1 MSCKSYHFVR
11 SLSLVRINKFKQ
23 INIRRSEPG
32 LGLVLV
38 VLRIVKDVGEA
49 TLSAVLTVVVG
60 GHEDA
65 GPALLGRTLAPQTV
79 DLLVVHLVVLQ
90 DGQLHILVLVWD
102 LLGGRVVLL
111 LPLLGSSP
119 QPQHQVEGGLLLDV
133 VVGQSPP
140 VLQLLPGKDQSLLI
154 RWDSF
159 LILDLGFYIL
169 DGITGLHLQ
178 GDGLPRQGLH
188 KDLHVEASTAGTG
201 LNYLE
206 LKDMLACFARFIK
219 PH

>member
-1 MSCKSYHFVR
+1 MGC
-11 SLSLVRINKFKQ
+11 
-23 INIRRSEPG
+23 
-32 LGLVLV
+32 
-38 VLRIVKDVGEA
+38 
-49 TLSAVLTVVVG
+49 
-60 GHEDA
+60 HED
-65 GPALLGRTLAPQTV
+65 PSSALLGWTLSPQTV
-79 DLLVVHLVVLQ
+79 DLPVVVHLVVLQ
-90 DGQLHILVLVWD
+90 HGQLHLPVLVLD

-188 KDLHVEASTAGTG
+188 KDLHVEASTAETG

-206 LKDMLACFARFIK
+206 LKDMLACSFYKGTI
-219 PH
+219 HSS